1 MPGHRQTLRSFTMLM
16 LVAASIVLM
25 SACHEKPQAV
35 TTYHYDNF
43 RTGWNSH
50 EERLTPDKVAARI
63 SAGFRLSHSTIRW
76 TPNL

>member
-43 RTGWNSH
+43 QS
-50 EERLTPDKVAARI
+50 K
-63 SAGFRLSHSTIRW
+63 
-76 TPNL
+76 